1 MSREH
6 TPKPGA
12 HWEQQPTVREVLV
25 PDGGPQPAEPRN
37 RRQRRAADRANRANR
52 QKGQHR

>member
-1 MSREH
+1 MTREH

-12 HWEQQPTVREVLV
+12 HWEQQPTVREVVV
-25 PDGGPQPAEPRN
+25 PDGEQQPAEPRN
-37 RRQRRAADRANRANR
+37 RRQRRDANRANR